1 MCWECGSC
9 AAGPCRERSADKGR
23 RGRCRIPTSRL
34 IIRAPAIGVAD
45 AFIEAPI
52 ETVWGILSD
61 LENWPTWNKS
71 VSKIRVDGPIAAGT
85 SFFWVGNGSKIVSRL
100 EEVDPPRRIAWTGKL
115 FGIRATHVWEL
126 EEKGQGTQ
134 VHTEESFEGL
144 GREALPRLRQEN
156 TGQGPGSGR
165 RGLEG
170 RSGVTDSPLN
180 RGHNTN
186 FRISPSL
193 EIANKTS

>member
-1 MCWECGSC
+1 MPNAHIEV
-9 AAGPCRERSADKGR
+9 DH
-23 RGRCRIPTSRL
+23 
-34 IIRAPAIGVAD
+34 RAPAIGVAD

-144 GREALPRLRQEN
+144 VARLFRGFSRKTLAKALD
-156 TGQGPGSGR
+156 QGVSALKAGAESR
-165 RGLEG
+165 
-170 RSGVTDSPLN
+170 
-180 RGHNTN
+180 
-186 FRISPSL
+186 
-193 EIANKTS
+193 NKLL